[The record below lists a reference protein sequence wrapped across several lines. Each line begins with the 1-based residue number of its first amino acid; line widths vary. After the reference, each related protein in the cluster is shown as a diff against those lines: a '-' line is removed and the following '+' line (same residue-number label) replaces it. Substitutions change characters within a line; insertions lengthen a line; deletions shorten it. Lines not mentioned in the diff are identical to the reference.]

1 MADIGFTMP
10 AAAPGV
16 WQLPAGQA
24 PLVPWLSK
32 LRPFT
37 LRAPDQ
43 FRPGPPPALT
53 SRRYRR
59 DAAEV
64 EAMGGAVS
72 DQRTPE
78 QTVAAKFYTTHPAL
92 QYATAYRELTEREQL
107 GALQAARLMAM
118 GTVAAA
124 DAQIACYDA
133 KFAYLAWRPVFA
145 IAGFTP
151 LIPTPPHPEYPS
163 GHSCMTFSQSV
174 VLQRF
179 LGTRRIELDLP
190 STVAGVPARH
200 FATTDDL
207 EREILNAR
215 VWGGIHFR
223 FSTETGGE
231 LGRRVA
237 DWVLAHEFRPLG
249 GCGR

>member
-1 MADIGFTMP
+1 M
-10 AAAPGV
+10 
-16 WQLPAGQA
+16 
-24 PLVPWLSK
+24 
-32 LRPFT
+32 
-37 LRAPDQ
+37 
-43 FRPGPPPALT
+43 
-53 SRRYRR
+53 
-59 DAAEV
+59 
-64 EAMGGAVS
+64 
-72 DQRTPE
+72 
-78 QTVAAKFYTTHPAL
+78 
-92 QYATAYRELTEREQL
+92 
-107 GALQAARLMAM
+107 
-118 GTVAAA
+118 
-124 DAQIACYDA
+124 
-133 KFAYLAWRPVFA
+133 FA

-179 LGTRRIELDLP
+179 LGTSRIELDLP

-207 EREILNAR
+207 EREILSAR

-237 DWVLAHEFRPLG
+237 EWVLAHEFRPRG